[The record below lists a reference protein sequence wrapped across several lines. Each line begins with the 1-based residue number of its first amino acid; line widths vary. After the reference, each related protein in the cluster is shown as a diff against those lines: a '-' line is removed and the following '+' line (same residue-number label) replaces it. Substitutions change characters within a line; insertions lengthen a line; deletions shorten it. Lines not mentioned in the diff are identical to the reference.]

1 MAAALFDAE
10 AYATSGV
17 WPWTFFA
24 YPRALADQDGLPR
37 DPDARSLL
45 AAVRDLGIPASAWEH
60 AATPGTVYY
69 ACPYESRDALDD
81 ALRTLAAQ
89 GRWESGF
96 FSRLSERLFALAAQ
110 SPEPSA
116 GSDGG

>member
-1 MAAALFDAE
+1 MAAAQFDAD
-10 AYATSGV
+10 AYATSGR

-24 YPRALADQDGLPR
+24 FPRSLADQDGLPR

-45 AAVRDLGIPASAWEH
+45 AAVRDLGIPAAAWVH

-69 ACPYESRDALDD
+69 ACPYEFRDALDE
-81 ALRTLAAQ
+81 ALLTLATR

-96 FSRLSERLFALAAQ
+96 LSQLSERLFALAPQ
-110 SPEPSA
+110 SPEQTDAMDSR
-116 GSDGG
+116 